1 MISPGFP
8 DGMRL
13 DKEGNIYVGALDG
26 VHVLNPQGKLIG
38 KVLLPKQTA
47 NLTFGGKDNNVLFIC
62 SSDSIWAIKLNTQ
75 GAKPIQ
81 FCGHQFGNK
90 AGMKRLFAA
99 ILVLAFVLPA
109 LR

>member
-1 MISPGFP
+1 
-8 DGMRL
+8 MRL
-13 DKEGNIYVGALDG
+13 DNEGNIYVGAMDG

-75 GAKPIQ
+75 GAK
-81 FCGHQFGNK
+81 
-90 AGMKRLFAA
+90 A
-99 ILVLAFVLPA
+99 IPVLRTSVQK
-109 LR
+109 

>member
-1 MISPGFP
+1 MAVISPGFP

-13 DKEGNIYVGALDG
+13 DKEGKIYVGAMDG

-75 GAKPIQ
+75 GAKPIP
-81 FCGHQFGNK
+81 
-90 AGMKRLFAA
+90 
-99 ILVLAFVLPA
+99 ILRTSVQK
-109 LR
+109 